1 MWPRDV
7 PALPVQIGPAMG
19 SAMLQHLNR
28 KRESGMSL
36 HNPSD
41 DIAPN
46 YTIRELLAAL
56 WTYLTGGAR

>member
-1 MWPRDV
+1 
-7 PALPVQIGPAMG
+7 MG
-19 SAMLQHLNR
+19 SAKLQHVNR

-36 HNPSD
+36 HDPSD

-46 YTIRELLAAL
+46 YTIRELFAAL

>member
-1 MWPRDV
+1 
-7 PALPVQIGPAMG
+7 MG
-19 SAMLQHLNR
+19 SAKLQHVNR

-36 HNPSD
+36 HDPSG

-46 YTIRELLAAL
+46 YTIRELLAAF